1 MKGKCKS
8 FYLNL
13 KNTVE
18 NGAYVLRMTSR
29 VSRIYI
35 IFLLIQM
42 LLGTAGPI
50 LVSVLTKYLLDELG
64 GDRATEQLML
74 LTTAILVLGAGI
86 AILKNLLGTRCADLE
101 FLVNHRFQVWIQE
114 KTMAMDYEF
123 IESREMQEKREL
135 AQGGIQRMGGV
146 SSYLNTLN
154 SLFASTITIITIL
167 ILFRGIHLMVPVM
180 ILVVRILTIYLNRQR
195 EKKQYEFNQGND
207 RRNLVFSYTYFMA
220 HDERAAMD
228 SRVYDLVPLYR
239 KKMSGLLDETHRNN
253 MKGALAYCRYTSLLS
268 LAKYGYLMAAYCLF
282 MIQTVNDPL
291 FTIGSLSMAV
301 SLTNQFDA
309 GLKNLIE
316 NTIQLVYRGKYVAG
330 YRSYLAQPGHMPDA
344 GTEKMPAETSK
355 YTFRFE
361 NVCFRYPGCTEDVLK
376 NVSCEI
382 IGGQKTALVGENGSG
397 KSTFIKLLCRLYDP
411 TGGRILLNGRDI
423 REYSCQEYRKA
434 IAVVF
439 QDYDIVPFSVRENI
453 NISTEPEQSDPAV
466 EAALKTVGMQEKIA
480 ALPEKEKTYAYSR
493 FHEQGVNFSGGEKQK
508 LAIARALYRDAAVM
522 ILDEPT
528 AALDP
533 RSEYE
538 IFEMF
543 RNRVKQKTAILISH
557 RLSSCRIC
565 DRILVFKDGGLAQT
579 GTHDSL
585 RKADGLYKA
594 LWEAQARH
602 YVEKEA

>member
-1 MKGKCKS
+1 MKGKCRT
-8 FYLNL
+8 FYLSI

-18 NGAYVLRMTSR
+18 NGAYVLRMARR

-50 LVSVLTKYLLDELG
+50 LISVLTKYLLDELG
-64 GDRATEQLML
+64 GDRATEQLVM

-86 AILKNLLGTRCADLE
+86 AVLKSLLGTRCADLE

-114 KTMAMDYEF
+114 KTMTMDYEF
-123 IESREMQEKREL
+123 IESREMQENREL

-146 SSYLNTLN
+146 SSYLHTLN

-167 ILFRGIHLMVPVM
+167 ILFRGIHLMVPIM

-195 EKKQYEFNQGND
+195 EKKQYEFNQGNEK
-207 RRNLVFSYTYFMA
+207 RNLVFSYTYFMA

-239 KKMSGLLDETHRNN
+239 KKMSGLLEETHHNN

-268 LAKYGYLMAAYCLF
+268 LAKYGYLLAAYCLF
-282 MIQTVNDPL
+282 MIQTVKDPL
-291 FTIGSLSMAV
+291 FSIGSLSMAV
-301 SLTNQFDA
+301 SLTHQFDA

-316 NTIQLVYRGKYVAG
+316 SAIQLVYRGKYVAG

-344 GTEKMPAETSK
+344 GTEKLPAETSK

-411 TGGRILLNGRDI
+411 TCGRILLNGRDI

-466 EAALKTVGMQEKIA
+466 EKALKTVGIQEKIA